1 MCACVYCTYLL
12 TYAYICTYMHAYCM
26 YPMSL
31 GVYVYMYVR
40 MCVLG
45 VEVNVGDFIQYVCS
59 IIMYYLY
66 SMYVCMC
73 VLDVEVN
80 VWVTLYNMYVCI
92 ICIIYTVCMY
102 ACVY

>member
-1 MCACVYCTYLL
+1 MCTCVYCTCLL
-12 TYAYICTYMHAYCM
+12 RYAYIRTYMHAYCM

-31 GVYVYMYVR
+31 GVYIYMYVR

-45 VEVNVGDFIQYVCS
+45 VEVNVGDFIQYVRMYY
-59 IIMYYLY
+59 MYYLY

-73 VLDVEVN
+73 VLGVEVN
-80 VWVTLYNMYVCI
+80 VWVTLYSMYVLYVLFI
-92 ICIIYTVCMY
+92 QYVRMY